1 MCYTLH
7 CRQLSGT
14 TFYREKREE
23 RSDKDKIQFGLHF
36 IISVALIYLT
46 VVPAREPV
54 VGAIIAMMEKIQDW

>member
-1 MCYTLH
+1 MLH
-7 CRQLSGT
+7 FALSSVVRYDVLSG
-14 TFYREKREE
+14 EE